1 MSASRRVV
9 HVETNEIL
17 LPSARWCDTFFSK
30 WQGFTWRRTLAPDEG
45 LILVEKKDSRVNTA
59 IHMFFVFFDLGVVW
73 INGEG
78 RVVDKVLAR
87 PWRPSYAPREAA
99 RYVLE
104 THPDLLQKI
113 EIGDHIRFELCQ
125 GE

>member
-9 HVETNEIL
+9 HVETNETL
-17 LPSARWCDTFFSK
+17 LRSVRWCNTFFSK
-30 WQGFTWRRTLAPDEG
+30 WRGFTWRRTLAQDDG
-45 LILVEKKDSRVNTA
+45 LVLVEKKDSRLNTA
-59 IHMFFVFFDLGVVW
+59 IHMLFVFFDLAVVW

-87 PWRPSYAPREAA
+87 PWRLSYTPREAA

-104 THPDLLQKI
+104 AHPDLLQQI
-113 EIGDHIRFELCQ
+113 EIGDHIRFE
-125 GE
+125 